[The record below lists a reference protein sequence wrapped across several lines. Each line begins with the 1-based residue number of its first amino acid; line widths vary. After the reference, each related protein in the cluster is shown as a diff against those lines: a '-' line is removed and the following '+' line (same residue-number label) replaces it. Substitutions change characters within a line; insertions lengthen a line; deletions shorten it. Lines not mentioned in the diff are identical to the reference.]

1 MEMVFVSIV
10 FGFGHC
16 FKGPRESS
24 MPRSLGWFLESGN
37 LPDVSYGESRMTGS
51 GRKLQMNVR

>member
-1 MEMVFVSIV
+1 MVFVSIV

-16 FKGPRESS
+16 FKGPRGIVDAA
-24 MPRSLGWFLESGN
+24 RSLGWFLESGN